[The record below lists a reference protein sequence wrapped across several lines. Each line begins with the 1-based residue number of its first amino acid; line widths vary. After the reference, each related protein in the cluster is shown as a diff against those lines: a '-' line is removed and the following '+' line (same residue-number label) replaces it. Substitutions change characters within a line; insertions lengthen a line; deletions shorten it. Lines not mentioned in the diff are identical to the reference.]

1 MTSVRQ
7 NACSVIFNIFLNKNF
22 GDSITIDFVKSL
34 TTIELFRLSNYNKG
48 IFNLKVEYRFY
59 KSACSAGGKCSCPFS
74 ERGRVRLLSV
84 VFPSLCHSKKKK
96 NILLLID
103 IYRLDINRLT
113 IWYLSVCR

>member
-48 IFNLKVEYRFY
+48 IFNLKVEYRF
-59 KSACSAGGKCSCPFS
+59 
-74 ERGRVRLLSV
+74 
-84 VFPSLCHSKKKK
+84 
-96 NILLLID
+96 ILAYIRFKHFLV
-103 IYRLDINRLT
+103 N
-113 IWYLSVCR
+113 